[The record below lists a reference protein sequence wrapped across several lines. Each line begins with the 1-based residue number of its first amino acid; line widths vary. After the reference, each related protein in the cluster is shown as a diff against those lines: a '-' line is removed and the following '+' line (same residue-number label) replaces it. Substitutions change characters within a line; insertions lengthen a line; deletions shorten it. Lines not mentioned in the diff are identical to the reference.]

1 MNPKTMMLIGAGCIL
16 LSLFTPVATVS
27 AGFMSRAMNGYETD
41 LVMAGI
47 AGFIILILGLGVKP
61 VPGNKFSPLGGILGL
76 ISLLVTVWFFLNLTT
91 VSATTGA
98 TVSTGLAAPL
108 CGLGSVLAMIAGFT
122 GIPKAADAQPTT
134 APAA

>member
-27 AGFMSRAMNGYETD
+27 AGFLSKAMNGYETD

-47 AGFIILILGLGVKP
+47 AGFILLLLGLGVKP
-61 VPGNKFSPLGGILGL
+61 VAGNKFSPLGGILGL
-76 ISLLVTVWFFLNLTT
+76 ASLAITGWVFLNFTT

-98 TVSTGLAAPL
+98 AVSTGIAVPL
-108 CGLGSVLAMIAGFT
+108 CGVGSLLAMIAGFT
-122 GIPKAADAQPTT
+122 GVPKTADSQPTT
-134 APAA
+134 TQTT